1 MAQVGSLWVRLG
13 IIDKDFEQGL
23 KKAERDLNRFGNRL
37 SNLGQRLTTGL
48 SIPLALVSGAAIKL
62 GMDAVESEGLFSV
75 SMGKMADSAREWSE
89 ELRRNLGLNA
99 YELRKNVGILY
110 TMFNSMKMGERASYD
125 MAKGL
130 TQLAHD
136 MASFYNIN
144 PEEAFQKLQA
154 GITGQVEPLKRL
166 GIVVN
171 ETAIKQWA
179 LTNGMIKQGETMT
192 EQQKILA
199 RYNVIMEATSKAHG
213 DLERTMDSPT
223 NKLRA
228 LKEEIQNTAT
238 DLGVA
243 LLPAVSKLLQSLKPM
258 VELVSKLVEE
268 FLKLPEPIRNII
280 AGFAG
285 LLIML
290 GPIIMLVGKFLM
302 TLASIPGAITTIGS
316 GIPLLTGSLG
326 ILAKAFA
333 PFLIGGAIIAGLV
346 AIVGWLSKIREEAR
360 LAATDI
366 KSVTGVEEAQKL
378 VDYWSKEVKRRKQ
391 ERENFYEFTKSIA
404 GDFWLRNIKK
414 TTWGAEHERLTKE
427 IAEAELKL
435 KQARD
440 RLKSLTPA
448 SPAGTDGEYVCP
460 QCGAKFK
467 TAEELMKHIGN
478 AHGSG
483 KGEFDLNKTLA
494 DYKKEREDIIAISK
508 ALGDTE
514 NLNADLAANL
524 RSEIALLISQ
534 GYKPEQKVLADL
546 ITEYNKYNEAAEKD
560 KEQKYDIEKTNKRLN
575 ESMAE
580 LNAKEKLFGEST
592 EINAQK
598 MRLLENAMVEMV
610 ANGIDPQS
618 EAVQALMKDYDEL
631 NQKLIDAEL
640 AMEELP
646 AEETA
651 EKIRTWRDA
660 LQEVSDD
667 MGTYNDKMV
676 NLAEYTAYSIQ
687 NAFADISFAAVK
699 GKFDDIGDAF
709 QSLLDSILRSLTNLF
724 AQSLF
729 QKFLGMFLGMGTGY
743 DLPAGFS
750 PSSLIPDTVPIAR
763 AIGGPVSM
771 GSPYIVGERGPELF
785 VPSSSGNIVPNSKI
799 GANVQVNVINQS
811 GVPMTAKQDMKVDAE
826 GYIVNVM
833 LNAVA
838 TNKGGMRDV
847 LQGA

>member
-1 MAQVGSLWVRLG
+1 MTRTS
-13 IIDKDFEQGL
+13 EQGL
-23 KKAERDLNRFGNRL
+23 KKAERDLNQFGNRL

-89 ELRRNLGLNA
+89 ELRKKLGLNA

-136 MASFYNIN
+136 MASFYNLN

-154 GITGQVEPLKRL
+154 GIMGEVQPLKRL

-192 EQQKILA
+192 EQQKIIA

-213 DLERTMDSPT
+213 DLARTMDSPT

-243 LLPAVSKLLQSLKPM
+243 LLPAVSRLLQSLKPM
-258 VELVSKLVEE
+258 VELVSKLVEK
-268 FLKLPEPIRNII
+268 FSKLPEPIRNVV

-290 GPIIMLVGKFLM
+290 GPIIMLVGKFLT
-302 TLASIPGAITTIGS
+302 TLASIPGAITAIGS

-391 ERENFYEFTKSIA
+391 KREKFYVFTKSIA

-427 IAEAELKL
+427 IAEAELTLKL
-435 KQARD
+435 ARD

-448 SPAGTDGEYVCP
+448 SPAGTDAYVTVN
-460 QCGAKFK
+460 GATVNGGLDGDK
-467 TAEELMKHIGN
+467 
-478 AHGSG
+478 
-483 KGEFDLNKTLA
+483 FDLNKTLE
-494 DYKKEREDIIAISK
+494 DYKKEREDIIAIAE
-508 ALGDTE
+508 ALGETE

-580 LNAKEKLFGEST
+580 LDARETLFGEST

-598 MRLLENAMVEMV
+598 MRLLELAMVEMV

-651 EKIRTWRDA
+651 EKIRNWRDA

-676 NLAEYTAYSIQ
+676 NLAEDTAYSIE
-687 NAFADISFAAVK
+687 NAFADISFAVVK
-699 GKFDDIGDAF
+699 GKFDDISDAF

-785 VPSSSGNIVPNSKI
+785 IPSTSGNIIPNGKI

>member
-37 SNLGQRLTTGL
+37 SSLGQRLTTGL

-62 GMDAVESEGLFSV
+62 GMDAVESESLFSV

-89 ELRRNLGLNA
+89 ELRKNLGLNA
-99 YELRKNVGILY
+99 YELRKNVGMLY
-110 TMFNSMKMGERASYD
+110 TMFNSMKMGEQASYD

-130 TQLAHD
+130 TQLAYD
-136 MASFYNIN
+136 MASFYNLN

-154 GITGQVEPLKRL
+154 GITGEVEPLKRL
-166 GIVVN
+166 GIIVN

-192 EQQKILA
+192 EQQKIFA

-213 DLERTMDSPT
+213 DLARTMDSPT

-243 LLPAVSKLLQSLKPM
+243 LLPAVSRLLQSLKPM
-258 VELVSKLVEE
+258 VELVSKLVEK
-268 FLKLPEPIRNII
+268 FSKLPEPIRNVV

-290 GPIIMLVGKFLM
+290 GPIIMLVGKFLT
-302 TLASIPGAITTIGS
+302 TLASIPGAITAIGS

-440 RLKSLTPA
+440 KLKGLTPA
-448 SPAGTDGEYVCP
+448 SPAGTDAYVTVN
-460 QCGAKFK
+460 GA
-467 TAEELMKHIGN
+467 TVNGGLG
-478 AHGSG
+478 GG
-483 KGEFDLNKTLA
+483 KFDLNKTLA

-580 LNAKEKLFGEST
+580 LNARETLFGEST

-598 MRLLENAMVEMV
+598 MRLLESAMVEMV

-660 LQEVSDD
+660 LQEVSED

-676 NLAEYTAYSIQ
+676 NLAEDTAYSIE
-687 NAFADISFAAVK
+687 NAFADISFAVVK
-699 GKFDDIGDAF
+699 GKFDDISDAF
-709 QSLLDSILRSLTNLF
+709 QNLLDSILRSLTNLF

-750 PSSLIPDTVPIAR
+750 PSSLIPDTVPVAR
-763 AIGGPVSM
+763 AIGGPVSI

-785 VPSSSGNIVPNSKI
+785 VPSTSGNIVPNSKI

-811 GVPMTAKQDMKVDAE
+811 GVQMTAKQYTKVDAE

>member
-37 SNLGQRLTTGL
+37 SSLGQRLTTGL

-62 GMDAVESEGLFSV
+62 GMDAVESESLFSV

-89 ELRRNLGLNA
+89 ELRKKLGLNA
-99 YELRKNVGILY
+99 YELRKNVGMLY

-144 PEEAFQKLQA
+144 PEEVFQKLQA
-154 GITGQVEPLKRL
+154 GITGQVEPLRRL

-192 EQQKILA
+192 EQQKIFA
-199 RYNVIMEATSKAHG
+199 RYNVIMEATSEAQG
-213 DLERTMDSPT
+213 DLARTMDSPT
-223 NKLRA
+223 NKLRT
-228 LKEEIQNTAT
+228 LREEIQNTAI

-243 LLPAVSKLLQSLKPM
+243 LLPAVSGLLQSLKPM
-258 VELVSKLVEE
+258 VELVSKLVEK
-268 FLKLPEPIRNII
+268 FSKLPEPIRNVV
-280 AGFAG
+280 AGLAG

-290 GPIIMLVGKFLM
+290 GPIIMLVGKFLT
-302 TLASIPGAITTIGS
+302 TLASIPGAITAIGS

-333 PFLIGGAIIAGLV
+333 PFLIGGAIITGLV

-366 KSVTGVEEAQKL
+366 KSVTGAEEAQKL

-391 ERENFYEFTKSIA
+391 EREKFYEFTKSIA

-440 RLKSLTPA
+440 KLKGITPD
-448 SPAGTDGEYVCP
+448 SPAGTDAYVTVN
-460 QCGAKFK
+460 GA
-467 TAEELMKHIGN
+467 TVNGGLG
-478 AHGSG
+478 GG
-483 KGEFDLNKTLA
+483 KFDLNKTLA

-580 LNAKEKLFGEST
+580 LDARETLFGEST

-598 MRLLENAMVEMV
+598 MRLLESAMVEMV
-610 ANGIDPQS
+610 VNGIDPQS

-660 LQEVSDD
+660 LQEISDD

-676 NLAEYTAYSIQ
+676 SLAEYTAYSIQ
-687 NAFADISFAAVK
+687 NAFADISFAVVK
-699 GKFDDIGDAF
+699 GKFDDVGDAF

-724 AQSLF
+724 SQSLF

-785 VPSSSGNIVPNSKI
+785 IPSTSGNIIPNSKI

-811 GVPMTAKQDMKVDAE
+811 GVQMTAKQYTKVDAE

>member
-37 SNLGQRLTTGL
+37 SSLGQRLTTGL

-62 GMDAVESEGLFSV
+62 GMDAVESESLFSV

-89 ELRRNLGLNA
+89 ELRKKLGLNA
-99 YELRKNVGILY
+99 YELRKNVGMLY

-136 MASFYNIN
+136 MASFYNLN
-144 PEEAFQKLQA
+144 PEEVFQKLQA
-154 GITGQVEPLKRL
+154 GITGQVEPLRRL

-192 EQQKILA
+192 EQQKIFA
-199 RYNVIMEATSKAHG
+199 RYNVIMEATSEAQG
-213 DLERTMDSPT
+213 DLARTMDSPT
-223 NKLRA
+223 NKLRT
-228 LKEEIQNTAT
+228 LREEIQNTAI

-243 LLPAVSKLLQSLKPM
+243 LLPAVSGLLQSLKPM
-258 VELVSKLVEE
+258 VELVSKLVEK
-268 FLKLPEPIRNII
+268 FSKLPEPIRNVV
-280 AGFAG
+280 AGLAG

-290 GPIIMLVGKFLM
+290 GPIIMLVGKFLT
-302 TLASIPGAITTIGS
+302 TLASIPGAITAIGS

-333 PFLIGGAIIAGLV
+333 PFLIGGAIITGLV

-366 KSVTGVEEAQKL
+366 KSVTGAEEAQKL

-391 ERENFYEFTKSIA
+391 EREKFYEFTKSIA

-440 RLKSLTPA
+440 KLKGITPD
-448 SPAGTDGEYVCP
+448 SPAGTDAYVTVN
-460 QCGAKFK
+460 GA
-467 TAEELMKHIGN
+467 TVNGGLG
-478 AHGSG
+478 GG
-483 KGEFDLNKTLA
+483 KFDLNKTLA

-580 LNAKEKLFGEST
+580 LDARETLFGEST

-598 MRLLENAMVEMV
+598 MRLLESAMVEMV
-610 ANGIDPQS
+610 VNGIDPQS

-660 LQEVSDD
+660 LQEISDD

-676 NLAEYTAYSIQ
+676 SLAEYTAYSIQ
-687 NAFADISFAAVK
+687 NAFADISFAVVK

-724 AQSLF
+724 SQSLF

-785 VPSSSGNIVPNSKI
+785 IPSTSGNIIPNGKI

-811 GVPMTAKQDMKVDAE
+811 GVQMTAKQYTKVDAE

>member
-37 SNLGQRLTTGL
+37 SSLGQRLTTGL

-62 GMDAVESEGLFSV
+62 GMDAVESESLFSV

-89 ELRRNLGLNA
+89 ELRKKLGLNA
-99 YELRKNVGILY
+99 YELRKNVGMLY

-136 MASFYNIN
+136 MASFYNLN
-144 PEEAFQKLQA
+144 PEEVFQKLQA
-154 GITGQVEPLKRL
+154 GITGQVEPLRRL

-192 EQQKILA
+192 EQQKIFA
-199 RYNVIMEATSKAHG
+199 RYNVIMEATSEAQG
-213 DLERTMDSPT
+213 DLARTMDSPT
-223 NKLRA
+223 NKLRT
-228 LKEEIQNTAT
+228 LREEIQNTAI

-243 LLPAVSKLLQSLKPM
+243 LLPAVSGLLQSLKPM
-258 VELVSKLVEE
+258 VELVSKLVEK
-268 FLKLPEPIRNII
+268 FSKLPEPIRNVV
-280 AGFAG
+280 AGLAG

-290 GPIIMLVGKFLM
+290 GPIIMLVGKFLT
-302 TLASIPGAITTIGS
+302 TLASIPGAITAIGS

-333 PFLIGGAIIAGLV
+333 PFLIGGAIITGLV

-366 KSVTGVEEAQKL
+366 KSVTGAEEAQKL

-391 ERENFYEFTKSIA
+391 EREKFYEFTKSIA

-440 RLKSLTPA
+440 KLKGITPD
-448 SPAGTDGEYVCP
+448 SPAGTDAYVTVN
-460 QCGAKFK
+460 GA
-467 TAEELMKHIGN
+467 TVNGGLG
-478 AHGSG
+478 GG
-483 KGEFDLNKTLA
+483 KFDLNKTLA

-580 LNAKEKLFGEST
+580 LDARETLFGEST

-598 MRLLENAMVEMV
+598 MRLLESAMVEMV
-610 ANGIDPQS
+610 VNGIDPQS

-660 LQEVSDD
+660 LQELSDD

-676 NLAEYTAYSIQ
+676 SLAEYTAYSIQ
-687 NAFADISFAAVK
+687 NAFADISFAVVK
-699 GKFDDIGDAF
+699 GKFDDISDAF
-709 QSLLDSILRSLTNLF
+709 QNLLDSILRSLTNLF

-785 VPSSSGNIVPNSKI
+785 IPSTSGNIIPNGKI

-811 GVPMTAKQDMKVDAE
+811 GVQMTAKQYTKVDAE

>member
-37 SNLGQRLTTGL
+37 SSLGQRLTTGL

-62 GMDAVESEGLFSV
+62 GMDAVESESLFSV

-89 ELRRNLGLNA
+89 ELRKKLGLNA
-99 YELRKNVGILY
+99 YELRKNVGMLY

-130 TQLAHD
+130 TLLAHD
-136 MASFYNIN
+136 MASFYNLN
-144 PEEAFQKLQA
+144 PEEVFQKLQA
-154 GITGQVEPLKRL
+154 GITGQVEPLRRL

-192 EQQKILA
+192 EQQKIFA
-199 RYNVIMEATSKAHG
+199 RYNVIMEATREAQG

-223 NKLRA
+223 NKLRT

-243 LLPAVSKLLQSLKPM
+243 LLPAVSGLLQSLKPM
-258 VELVSKLVEE
+258 VELVSKLVEK
-268 FLKLPEPIRNII
+268 FSKLPEPIRNVV

-290 GPIIMLVGKFLM
+290 GPIIMLVGKFLT
-302 TLASIPGAITTIGS
+302 TLASIPGVITAIES

-448 SPAGTDGEYVCP
+448 SPAGTDAYVTVN
-460 QCGAKFK
+460 GA
-467 TAEELMKHIGN
+467 TVNGGLG
-478 AHGSG
+478 GG
-483 KGEFDLNKTLA
+483 KFDLNKTLA

-546 ITEYNKYNEAAEKD
+546 ITEYNKYNEAAKKD
-560 KEQKYDIEKTNKRLN
+560 KEQKFDIEKTNKRLN

-580 LNAKEKLFGEST
+580 LNVKEKLFGEST

-598 MRLLENAMVEMV
+598 MRLLESAMVEMV
-610 ANGIDPQS
+610 VNGIDPQS

-687 NAFADISFAAVK
+687 NAFADISFAVVK

-709 QSLLDSILRSLTNLF
+709 QNLLDGILRSLTNLF

-785 VPSSSGNIVPNSKI
+785 VPSSSGNIIPNGKI

-811 GVPMTAKQDMKVDAE
+811 GVQMTAKQYTKVDAE

>member
-37 SNLGQRLTTGL
+37 SSLGQRLTTGL

-62 GMDAVESEGLFSV
+62 GMDAVESESLFSV

-89 ELRRNLGLNA
+89 ELRKNLGLNA

-110 TMFNSMKMGERASYD
+110 TMFNSMKMGEQASYD

-154 GITGQVEPLKRL
+154 GITGEVEPLKRL
-166 GIVVN
+166 GIIVN

-192 EQQKILA
+192 EQQKIFA
-199 RYNVIMEATSKAHG
+199 RYNVIMEATSKAQG
-213 DLERTMDSPT
+213 DLARTMDSPT

-243 LLPAVSKLLQSLKPM
+243 LLPAVSRLLQSLKPM
-258 VELVSKLVEE
+258 VELVSKLVEK
-268 FLKLPEPIRNII
+268 FSKLPEPIRNVV

-290 GPIIMLVGKFLM
+290 GPIIMLVGKFLT
-302 TLASIPGAITTIGS
+302 TLATIPGAITAIGS

-448 SPAGTDGEYVCP
+448 SPAGTDAYVTVN
-460 QCGAKFK
+460 GA
-467 TAEELMKHIGN
+467 TVNGGLG
-478 AHGSG
+478 GG
-483 KGEFDLNKTLA
+483 KFDLNKTLA

-575 ESMAE
+575 ENMAE

-598 MRLLENAMVEMV
+598 MRLLESAMVEMV

-676 NLAEYTAYSIQ
+676 NLAEDTAYSIE
-687 NAFADISFAAVK
+687 NAFADISFAVVK
-699 GKFDDIGDAF
+699 GKFDDISDAF

-729 QKFLGMFLGMGTGY
+729 QKFLGMFLGVGTGY

-785 VPSSSGNIVPNSKI
+785 VPSSSGNIIPNSKI

-811 GVPMTAKQDMKVDAE
+811 GVPMTAKQYTKVDAE

>member
-23 KKAERDLNRFGNRL
+23 KKAERDLNQFGNRL

-62 GMDAVESEGLFSV
+62 GMDAVESESLFSV

-89 ELRRNLGLNA
+89 ELRKKLGLNA
-99 YELRKNVGILY
+99 YELRKNVGMLY

-154 GITGQVEPLKRL
+154 GITGEVEPLKRL

-192 EQQKILA
+192 EQQKIVA
-199 RYNVIMEATSKAHG
+199 RYNVIMEATSKAQG
-213 DLERTMDSPT
+213 DLARTMDSPT
-223 NKLRA
+223 NKLRT
-228 LKEEIQNTAT
+228 LREEIENTAT

-243 LLPAVSKLLQSLKPM
+243 LLPAVSGLLQSLKPM
-258 VELVSKLVEE
+258 VELVSKLVEK
-268 FLKLPEPIRNII
+268 FSKLPEPIRNVV

-290 GPIIMLVGKFLM
+290 GPIIMLVGKFLT
-302 TLASIPGAITTIGS
+302 TLATIPGAITAIGS

-346 AIVGWLSKIREEAR
+346 SIVGLFAKMREEGR
-360 LAATDI
+360 LTAMEIGKIDDI
-366 KSVTGVEEAQKL
+366 KVAQKALDFWERKYQIQVAEKKEYERRLKLNEEAKKRGLAVIEPLPFDEETYKFIQGKRNEAKRKL
-378 VDYWSKEVKRRKQ
+378 DQLTKQ
-391 ERENFYEFTKSIA
+391 EAEKSTNV
-404 GDFWLRNIKK
+404 NITLPKIDLS
-414 TTWGAEHERLTKE
+414 G
-427 IAEAELKL
+427 
-435 KQARD
+435 
-440 RLKSLTPA
+440 S
-448 SPAGTDGEYVCP
+448 
-460 QCGAKFK
+460 
-467 TAEELMKHIGN
+467 
-478 AHGSG
+478 SG
-483 KGEFDLNKTLA
+483 KGEFDLNKTLE

-598 MRLLENAMVEMV
+598 MSLLESAMVEMV

-651 EKIRTWRDA
+651 ERIRTWRDA
-660 LQEVSDD
+660 LQEISDD

-676 NLAEYTAYSIQ
+676 SLAEDTAYSIQ
-687 NAFADISFAAVK
+687 NAFADISFAVVK

-709 QSLLDSILRSLTNLF
+709 QNLLDSILRSLTNLF

-729 QKFLGMFLGMGTGY
+729 QKFLGMFFGMGTGY

-763 AIGGPVSM
+763 AIGGPVSV

-785 VPSSSGNIVPNSKI
+785 VPSTSGNIIPNGKI

-811 GVPMTAKQDMKVDAE
+811 GVQMTAKQYTKVDAE

>member
-37 SNLGQRLTTGL
+37 SSLGQRLTTGL

-62 GMDAVESEGLFSV
+62 GMDAVESESLFSV

-89 ELRRNLGLNA
+89 ELRKNLGLNA
-99 YELRKNVGILY
+99 YELRKNVGMLY
-110 TMFNSMKMGERASYD
+110 TMFNSMKMGEQASYD

-130 TQLAHD
+130 TQLAYD
-136 MASFYNIN
+136 MASFYNLN

-154 GITGQVEPLKRL
+154 GITGEVEPLKRL
-166 GIVVN
+166 GIIVN

-192 EQQKILA
+192 EQQKIFA

-213 DLERTMDSPT
+213 DLARTMDSPT

-243 LLPAVSKLLQSLKPM
+243 LLPAVSRLLQSLKPM
-258 VELVSKLVEE
+258 VELVSKLVEK
-268 FLKLPEPIRNII
+268 FSKLPEPIRNVV

-290 GPIIMLVGKFLM
+290 GPIIMLVGKFLT
-302 TLASIPGAITTIGS
+302 TLASIPGAITAIGS

-440 RLKSLTPA
+440 KLKGLTPA
-448 SPAGTDGEYVCP
+448 SPAGTDAYVTVN
-460 QCGAKFK
+460 GA
-467 TAEELMKHIGN
+467 TVNGGLG
-478 AHGSG
+478 GG
-483 KGEFDLNKTLA
+483 KFDLNKTLA

-598 MRLLENAMVEMV
+598 MRLLESAMVEMV

-660 LQEVSDD
+660 LQEVSED

-676 NLAEYTAYSIQ
+676 NLAEDTAYSIE
-687 NAFADISFAAVK
+687 NAFADISFAVVK
-699 GKFDDIGDAF
+699 GKFDDISDAF
-709 QSLLDSILRSLTNLF
+709 QNLLDSILRSLTNLF

-750 PSSLIPDTVPIAR
+750 PSSLIPDTVPVAR
-763 AIGGPVSM
+763 AIGGPVSI

-785 VPSSSGNIVPNSKI
+785 VPSTSGNIVPNSKI

-811 GVPMTAKQDMKVDAE
+811 GVQMTAKQYTKVDAE

>member
-23 KKAERDLNRFGNRL
+23 KKAERDLNQFGNRL

-62 GMDAVESEGLFSV
+62 GMDAVESESLFSV

-89 ELRRNLGLNA
+89 ELRKKLGLNA
-99 YELRKNVGILY
+99 YELRKNIGMLY

-130 TQLAHD
+130 TQLAYD
-136 MASFYNIN
+136 MASFYNLN

-154 GITGQVEPLKRL
+154 GITGEVEPLKRL
-166 GIVVN
+166 GIIVN

-192 EQQKILA
+192 EQQKIFA

-213 DLERTMDSPT
+213 DLARTMDSPT

-243 LLPAVSKLLQSLKPM
+243 LLPAVSGLLQSLKPV
-258 VELVSKLVEE
+258 VELVSKLVEK
-268 FLKLPEPIRNII
+268 FSKLPEPIRNVV

-290 GPIIMLVGKFLM
+290 GPIIMLVGKFLT
-302 TLASIPGAITTIGS
+302 TLAAIPGAITAIGS

-326 ILAKAFA
+326 TLATAFT
-333 PFLIGGAIIAGLV
+333 PFLIGGAIISGLV
-346 AIVGWLSKIREEAR
+346 AIVALFAKMREEGR
-360 LAATDI
+360 LTAMEIGKIDDI
-366 KSVTGVEEAQKL
+366 KVAQKVLDFWERKYQIQVAEKKEYERRLKLNEEAKKRGLAVIEPLPFDEETYKFIQSKRNEAKRKL
-378 VDYWSKEVKRRKQ
+378 DQLTKQ
-391 ERENFYEFTKSIA
+391 EAEKSTNV
-404 GDFWLRNIKK
+404 NITLPKID
-414 TTWGAEHERLTKE
+414 L
-427 IAEAELKL
+427 
-435 KQARD
+435 
-440 RLKSLTPA
+440 S
-448 SPAGTDGEYVCP
+448 
-460 QCGAKFK
+460 
-467 TAEELMKHIGN
+467 
-478 AHGSG
+478 GSSE

-546 ITEYNKYNEAAEKD
+546 ITEYNKYKEAAEKD

-580 LNAKEKLFGEST
+580 LDARETLFGEST

-598 MRLLENAMVEMV
+598 MRLLESAMVEMV
-610 ANGIDPQS
+610 VNGIDPQS

-676 NLAEYTAYSIQ
+676 NLAEDTAYSIQ
-687 NAFADISFAAVK
+687 NAFADISFAVVK

-709 QSLLDSILRSLTNLF
+709 QNLLDSILRSLTNLF

-785 VPSSSGNIVPNSKI
+785 IPSTSGNIVPNSKI

-811 GVPMTAKQDMKVDAE
+811 GVPMTAKQYTKVDAE

>member
-23 KKAERDLNRFGNRL
+23 KKAERDLNQFGNRL
-37 SNLGQRLTTGL
+37 SNLGQRLTTSL

-62 GMDAVESEGLFSV
+62 GMDAVESESLFSV
-75 SMGKMADSAREWSE
+75 SMGEMADSAREWSE
-89 ELRRNLGLNA
+89 ELRKNLGLNA
-99 YELRKNVGILY
+99 YELRKNVGMLY

-130 TQLAHD
+130 TQLAYD
-136 MASFYNIN
+136 MASFYNLN

-213 DLERTMDSPT
+213 DLARTMDSPT

-238 DLGVA
+238 NLGVA
-243 LLPAVSKLLQSLKPM
+243 LLPAVSGLLQSLKPM
-258 VELVSKLVEE
+258 VELVSKLVEK
-268 FLKLPEPIRNII
+268 FSKLPEPIRNVV
-280 AGFAG
+280 AGLAG

-290 GPIIMLVGKFLM
+290 GPIIMLVGKFLT
-302 TLASIPGAITTIGS
+302 TLASIPGAITAIGS

-333 PFLIGGAIIAGLV
+333 PFLIGGAIISGLV
-346 AIVGWLSKIREEAR
+346 AIVDLFAKMREEGR
-360 LAATDI
+360 LTAMEIGEIDDI
-366 KSVTGVEEAQKL
+366 KVAQKALDFWERKYQIQVAEKKEYERRLKLNEEAKKRGLAVIEPLPFDEETFNFIQGKRNEAKRKLDQLKKQKA
-378 VDYWSKEVKRRKQ
+378 E
-391 ERENFYEFTKSIA
+391 KSTNVNITLPKTVNGGLG
-404 GDFWLRNIKK
+404 GDK
-414 TTWGAEHERLTKE
+414 
-427 IAEAELKL
+427 
-435 KQARD
+435 
-440 RLKSLTPA
+440 
-448 SPAGTDGEYVCP
+448 
-460 QCGAKFK
+460 
-467 TAEELMKHIGN
+467 
-478 AHGSG
+478 
-483 KGEFDLNKTLA
+483 FDLNKTLA

-546 ITEYNKYNEAAEKD
+546 IAEYHKYNDAAEKA
-560 KEQKYDIEKTNKRLN
+560 KEKKFDLDEANKHLDEN
-575 ESMAE
+575 MAK

-598 MRLLENAMVEMV
+598 MSLLESAMVEMV
-610 ANGIDPQS
+610 ANGISPQS
-618 EAVQALMKDYDEL
+618 EEVKKLMAEYVALK
-631 NQKLIDAEL
+631 QKLIDAEL
-640 AMEELP
+640 AMEGLP

-660 LQEVSDD
+660 LQELSDD

-676 NLAEYTAYSIQ
+676 SLAEDTAYSIQ
-687 NAFADISFAAVK
+687 NAFADISFAVVK

-709 QSLLDSILRSLTNLF
+709 QNLLDSILRSLTNLF

-785 VPSSSGNIVPNSKI
+785 VPSTSGNIIPNGKI

-811 GVPMTAKQDMKVDAE
+811 GVPMTAKQYTKVDAE

>member
-37 SNLGQRLTTGL
+37 SSLGQRLTTGL

-62 GMDAVESEGLFSV
+62 GMDAVESESLFSV

-89 ELRRNLGLNA
+89 ELRKNLGLNA
-99 YELRKNVGILY
+99 YELRKNVGMLY
-110 TMFNSMKMGERASYD
+110 TMFNSMKMGEQASYD

-130 TQLAHD
+130 TQLAYD
-136 MASFYNIN
+136 MASFYNLN

-154 GITGQVEPLKRL
+154 GITGEVEPLKRL

-192 EQQKILA
+192 EQQKIFA

-213 DLERTMDSPT
+213 DLARTMDSPT

-243 LLPAVSKLLQSLKPM
+243 LLPAVSRLLQSLKPM
-258 VELVSKLVEE
+258 VELVSKLVEK
-268 FLKLPEPIRNII
+268 FSKLPEPIRNVV

-290 GPIIMLVGKFLM
+290 GPIIMLVGKFLT
-302 TLASIPGAITTIGS
+302 TLASIPGAITAIGS

-440 RLKSLTPA
+440 KLKGLTPA
-448 SPAGTDGEYVCP
+448 SPAGTDAYVTVN
-460 QCGAKFK
+460 GA
-467 TAEELMKHIGN
+467 TVNGGLG
-478 AHGSG
+478 GG
-483 KGEFDLNKTLA
+483 KFDLNKTLA

-580 LNAKEKLFGEST
+580 LNARETLFGEST

-598 MRLLENAMVEMV
+598 MRLLESAMVEMV

-660 LQEVSDD
+660 LQELSDD

-676 NLAEYTAYSIQ
+676 SLAEDTAYSIE
-687 NAFADISFAAVK
+687 NAFADISFAVVK
-699 GKFDDIGDAF
+699 GKFDDISDAF
-709 QSLLDSILRSLTNLF
+709 QNLLDSILRSLTNLF

-750 PSSLIPDTVPIAR
+750 PSSLIPDTVPVAR
-763 AIGGPVSM
+763 AIGGPVSI

-785 VPSSSGNIVPNSKI
+785 VPSTSGNIVPNSKI

-811 GVPMTAKQDMKVDAE
+811 GVQMTAKQYTKVDAE

>member
-37 SNLGQRLTTGL
+37 SSLGQRLTTGL

-62 GMDAVESEGLFSV
+62 GMDAVESESLFSV

-89 ELRRNLGLNA
+89 ELRKKLGLNA
-99 YELRKNVGILY
+99 YELRKNVGMLY

-136 MASFYNIN
+136 MASFYNLN
-144 PEEAFQKLQA
+144 PEEVFQKLQA
-154 GITGQVEPLKRL
+154 GITGQVEPLRRL

-192 EQQKILA
+192 EQQKIFA
-199 RYNVIMEATSKAHG
+199 RYNVIMEATSEAQG
-213 DLERTMDSPT
+213 DLARTMDSPT
-223 NKLRA
+223 NKLRT
-228 LKEEIQNTAT
+228 LREEIQNTAI

-243 LLPAVSKLLQSLKPM
+243 LLPAVSGLLQSLKPM
-258 VELVSKLVEE
+258 VELVSKLVEK
-268 FLKLPEPIRNII
+268 FSKLPEPIRNVV
-280 AGFAG
+280 AGLAG

-290 GPIIMLVGKFLM
+290 GPIIMLVGKFLT
-302 TLASIPGAITTIGS
+302 TLASIPGAITAIGS

-333 PFLIGGAIIAGLV
+333 PFLIGGAIITGLV

-366 KSVTGVEEAQKL
+366 KSVTGAEEAQKL

-391 ERENFYEFTKSIA
+391 EREKFYEFTKSIA

-440 RLKSLTPA
+440 KLKGITPD
-448 SPAGTDGEYVCP
+448 SPAGTDAYVTVN
-460 QCGAKFK
+460 GA
-467 TAEELMKHIGN
+467 TVNGGLG
-478 AHGSG
+478 GG
-483 KGEFDLNKTLA
+483 KFDLNKTLA

-580 LNAKEKLFGEST
+580 LDARETLFGEST

-598 MRLLENAMVEMV
+598 MRLLESAMVEMV
-610 ANGIDPQS
+610 VNGIDPQS

-660 LQEVSDD
+660 LQELSDD

-676 NLAEYTAYSIQ
+676 SLAEYTAYSIQ
-687 NAFADISFAAVK
+687 NAFADISFAVVK
-699 GKFDDIGDAF
+699 GKFDDVGDAF

-724 AQSLF
+724 SQSLF

-785 VPSSSGNIVPNSKI
+785 IPSTSGNIIPNGKI

-811 GVPMTAKQDMKVDAE
+811 GVQMTAKQYTKVDAE

>member
-23 KKAERDLNRFGNRL
+23 KKAERDLNQFGNRL

-62 GMDAVESEGLFSV
+62 GMDAVESESLFSV

-89 ELRRNLGLNA
+89 ELRKKLGLNA
-99 YELRKNVGILY
+99 YELRKNIGMLY

-130 TQLAHD
+130 TQLAYD
-136 MASFYNIN
+136 MASFYNLN

-154 GITGQVEPLKRL
+154 GITGEVEPLKRL
-166 GIVVN
+166 GIIVN

-192 EQQKILA
+192 EQQKIFA

-213 DLERTMDSPT
+213 DLARTMDSPT

-243 LLPAVSKLLQSLKPM
+243 LLPAVSGLLQSLKPV
-258 VELVSKLVEE
+258 VELVSKLVEK
-268 FLKLPEPIRNII
+268 FSKLPEPIRNVV

-290 GPIIMLVGKFLM
+290 GPIIMLVGKFLT
-302 TLASIPGAITTIGS
+302 TLAAIPGAITAIGS

-326 ILAKAFA
+326 TLATAFT
-333 PFLIGGAIIAGLV
+333 PFLIGGAIISGLV
-346 AIVGWLSKIREEAR
+346 AIVALFAKMREEGR
-360 LAATDI
+360 LTAMEIGKIDDI
-366 KSVTGVEEAQKL
+366 KVAQKVLDFWERKYQIQVAEKKEYERRLKLNEEAKKRGLAVIEPLPFDEETYKFIQSKRNEAKRKL
-378 VDYWSKEVKRRKQ
+378 DQLTKQ
-391 ERENFYEFTKSIA
+391 EAEKSTNV
-404 GDFWLRNIKK
+404 NITLPKID
-414 TTWGAEHERLTKE
+414 L
-427 IAEAELKL
+427 
-435 KQARD
+435 
-440 RLKSLTPA
+440 S
-448 SPAGTDGEYVCP
+448 
-460 QCGAKFK
+460 
-467 TAEELMKHIGN
+467 
-478 AHGSG
+478 GSSE

-546 ITEYNKYNEAAEKD
+546 ITEYNKYKEAAEKD

-580 LNAKEKLFGEST
+580 LDARETLFGEST

-598 MRLLENAMVEMV
+598 MRLLESAMVEMV
-610 ANGIDPQS
+610 VNGIDPQS

-676 NLAEYTAYSIQ
+676 NLAEDTAYSIQ
-687 NAFADISFAAVK
+687 NAFADISFAVVK

-709 QSLLDSILRSLTNLF
+709 QNLLDSILRSLTNLF

-785 VPSSSGNIVPNSKI
+785 IPSTSGNIVPNSKI

-811 GVPMTAKQDMKVDAE
+811 GVQMTAKQYTKVDAE

>member
-23 KKAERDLNRFGNRL
+23 KKAERDLNQFGNRL

-62 GMDAVESEGLFSV
+62 GMDAVESESLFSV

-89 ELRRNLGLNA
+89 ELRKKLGLNA
-99 YELRKNVGILY
+99 YELRKNIGMLY

-130 TQLAHD
+130 TQLAYD
-136 MASFYNIN
+136 MASFYNLN

-154 GITGQVEPLKRL
+154 GITGEVEPLKRL
-166 GIVVN
+166 GIIVN

-192 EQQKILA
+192 EQQKIFA

-213 DLERTMDSPT
+213 DLARTMDSPT

-243 LLPAVSKLLQSLKPM
+243 LLPAVSGLLQSLKPV
-258 VELVSKLVEE
+258 VELVSKLVEK
-268 FLKLPEPIRNII
+268 FSKLPEPIRNVV

-290 GPIIMLVGKFLM
+290 GPIIMLVGKFLT
-302 TLASIPGAITTIGS
+302 TLAAIPGAITAIGS

-326 ILAKAFA
+326 TLATAFT
-333 PFLIGGAIIAGLV
+333 PFLIGGAIISGLV
-346 AIVGWLSKIREEAR
+346 AIVALFAKMREEGR
-360 LAATDI
+360 LTAMEIGKIDDI
-366 KSVTGVEEAQKL
+366 KVAQKVLDFWERKYQIQVAEKKEYERRLKLNEEAKKRGLAVIEPLPFDEETYKFIQSKRNEAKRKL
-378 VDYWSKEVKRRKQ
+378 DQLTKQ
-391 ERENFYEFTKSIA
+391 EAEKSTNV
-404 GDFWLRNIKK
+404 NITLPKID
-414 TTWGAEHERLTKE
+414 L
-427 IAEAELKL
+427 
-435 KQARD
+435 
-440 RLKSLTPA
+440 S
-448 SPAGTDGEYVCP
+448 
-460 QCGAKFK
+460 
-467 TAEELMKHIGN
+467 
-478 AHGSG
+478 GSSE

-580 LNAKEKLFGEST
+580 LDARETLFGEST

-598 MRLLENAMVEMV
+598 MRLLESAMVEMV
-610 ANGIDPQS
+610 VNGIDPQS

-676 NLAEYTAYSIQ
+676 NLAEDTAYSIQ
-687 NAFADISFAAVK
+687 NAFADISFAVVK
-699 GKFDDIGDAF
+699 GKFDDISDAF
-709 QSLLDSILRSLTNLF
+709 QNLLDSILRSLTNLF

-785 VPSSSGNIVPNSKI
+785 IPSTSGNIVPNSKI

-811 GVPMTAKQDMKVDAE
+811 GVPMTAKQYTKVDAE

>member
-23 KKAERDLNRFGNRL
+23 KKAERDLNQFGNRL

-62 GMDAVESEGLFSV
+62 GMDAVESESLFSV

-89 ELRRNLGLNA
+89 ELRKKLGLNA
-99 YELRKNVGILY
+99 YELRKNIGMLY

-130 TQLAHD
+130 TQLAYD
-136 MASFYNIN
+136 MASFYNLN

-154 GITGQVEPLKRL
+154 GITGEVEPLKRL
-166 GIVVN
+166 GIIVN

-192 EQQKILA
+192 EQQKIFA

-213 DLERTMDSPT
+213 DLARTMDSPT

-243 LLPAVSKLLQSLKPM
+243 LLPAVSGLLQSLKPV
-258 VELVSKLVEE
+258 VELVSKLVEK
-268 FLKLPEPIRNII
+268 FSKLPEPIRNVV

-290 GPIIMLVGKFLM
+290 GPIIMLVGKFLT
-302 TLASIPGAITTIGS
+302 TLAAIPGAITAIGS

-326 ILAKAFA
+326 TLATAFT
-333 PFLIGGAIIAGLV
+333 PFLIGGAIISGLV
-346 AIVGWLSKIREEAR
+346 AIVALFAKMREEGR
-360 LAATDI
+360 LTAMEIGKIDDI
-366 KSVTGVEEAQKL
+366 KVAQKVLDFWERKYQIQVAEKKEYERRLKLNEEAKKRGLAVIEPLPFDEETYKFIQSKRNEAKRKL
-378 VDYWSKEVKRRKQ
+378 DQLTKQ
-391 ERENFYEFTKSIA
+391 EAEKSTNV
-404 GDFWLRNIKK
+404 NITLPKID
-414 TTWGAEHERLTKE
+414 L
-427 IAEAELKL
+427 
-435 KQARD
+435 
-440 RLKSLTPA
+440 S
-448 SPAGTDGEYVCP
+448 
-460 QCGAKFK
+460 
-467 TAEELMKHIGN
+467 
-478 AHGSG
+478 GSSE

-546 ITEYNKYNEAAEKD
+546 ITEYNKYKEAAEKD

-580 LNAKEKLFGEST
+580 LDARETLFGEST

-598 MRLLENAMVEMV
+598 MRLLESAMVEMV
-610 ANGIDPQS
+610 VNGIDPQS

-660 LQEVSDD
+660 LQEVSED

-676 NLAEYTAYSIQ
+676 NLAEDTAYSIE
-687 NAFADISFAAVK
+687 NAFADISFAVVK
-699 GKFDDIGDAF
+699 GKFDDISDAF
-709 QSLLDSILRSLTNLF
+709 QNLLDSILRSLTNLF

-785 VPSSSGNIVPNSKI
+785 VPSTSGNIVPNSKI

-811 GVPMTAKQDMKVDAE
+811 GVPMTAKQYTKVDAE

>member
-1 MAQVGSLWVRLG
+1 VRLG

-37 SNLGQRLTTGL
+37 SNLGQRLTTSL

-62 GMDAVESEGLFSV
+62 GMDAVESESLFSV

-89 ELRRNLGLNA
+89 ELRKNLGLNA
-99 YELRKNVGILY
+99 YELRKNIGVLY

-130 TQLAHD
+130 TQLAYD
-136 MASFYNIN
+136 MASFYNLN

-192 EQQKILA
+192 EQQKIFA

-213 DLERTMDSPT
+213 DLARTMDSPT

-243 LLPAVSKLLQSLKPM
+243 LLPAVSRLLQSLKPM
-258 VELVSKLVEE
+258 VELVSKLVEK

-290 GPIIMLVGKFLM
+290 GPIIMLVGKFLT
-302 TLASIPGAITTIGS
+302 TLASIPGVITAIGS

-326 ILAKAFA
+326 ILVKAFA

-366 KSVTGVEEAQKL
+366 KSVTSMEEAQKL
-378 VDYWSKEVKRRKQ
+378 VDYWNKEVKRRKQ

-440 RLKSLTPA
+440 KLKGLTPA
-448 SPAGTDGEYVCP
+448 SPAGTDANVTVN
-460 QCGAKFK
+460 GA
-467 TAEELMKHIGN
+467 TVNGGLG
-478 AHGSG
+478 GG
-483 KGEFDLNKTLA
+483 KFDLNKTLA

-560 KEQKYDIEKTNKRLN
+560 KEQKFDIEKTNKRLN
-575 ESMAE
+575 ENMAE

-598 MRLLENAMVEMV
+598 MRLLESAMVEMV

-709 QSLLDSILRSLTNLF
+709 QNLLDSILRSLTNLF

-729 QKFLGMFLGMGTGY
+729 QKFLGMFLGMGMGY

-785 VPSSSGNIVPNSKI
+785 VPSSSGNIVPNGKI

-811 GVPMTAKQDMKVDAE
+811 GVQMTAKQHTKVDAE

>member
-37 SNLGQRLTTGL
+37 SSLGQRLTTGL

-62 GMDAVESEGLFSV
+62 GMDAVESESLFSV

-89 ELRRNLGLNA
+89 ELRKKLGLNA
-99 YELRKNVGILY
+99 YELRKNVGMLY

-136 MASFYNIN
+136 MASFYNLN
-144 PEEAFQKLQA
+144 PEEVFQKLQA
-154 GITGQVEPLKRL
+154 GITGQVEPLRRL

-192 EQQKILA
+192 EQQKIFA
-199 RYNVIMEATSKAHG
+199 RYNVIMEATSEAQG
-213 DLERTMDSPT
+213 DLARTMDSPT
-223 NKLRA
+223 NKLRT
-228 LKEEIQNTAT
+228 LREEIQNTAI

-243 LLPAVSKLLQSLKPM
+243 LLPAVSGLLQSLKPV
-258 VELVSKLVEE
+258 VELVSKLVEK
-268 FLKLPEPIRNII
+268 FSKLPEPIRNVA
-280 AGFAG
+280 AGLAG

-290 GPIIMLVGKFLM
+290 GPIIMLVGKFLT
-302 TLASIPGAITTIGS
+302 TLASIPGAITAIGS

-333 PFLIGGAIIAGLV
+333 PFLIGGAIITGLV

-366 KSVTGVEEAQKL
+366 KSVTGAEEAQKL

-391 ERENFYEFTKSIA
+391 EREKFYEFTKSIA

-440 RLKSLTPA
+440 KLKGITPD
-448 SPAGTDGEYVCP
+448 SPAGTDAYVTVN
-460 QCGAKFK
+460 GA
-467 TAEELMKHIGN
+467 TVNGGLG
-478 AHGSG
+478 GG
-483 KGEFDLNKTLA
+483 KFDLNKTLA

-580 LNAKEKLFGEST
+580 LDARETLFGEST

-598 MRLLENAMVEMV
+598 MRLLESAMVEMV
-610 ANGIDPQS
+610 VNGIDPQS

-660 LQEVSDD
+660 LQELSDD

-676 NLAEYTAYSIQ
+676 NLAEDTAYSIQ
-687 NAFADISFAAVK
+687 NAFADISFAVVK
-699 GKFDDIGDAF
+699 GKFDDVGDAF

-724 AQSLF
+724 SQSLF

-785 VPSSSGNIVPNSKI
+785 IPSTSGNIIPNGKI

-811 GVPMTAKQDMKVDAE
+811 GVQMTAKQYTKVDAE

>member
-37 SNLGQRLTTGL
+37 SSLGQRLTTGL

-62 GMDAVESEGLFSV
+62 GMDAVESESLFSV

-89 ELRRNLGLNA
+89 ELRKNLGLNA
-99 YELRKNVGILY
+99 YELRKNVGMLY
-110 TMFNSMKMGERASYD
+110 TMFNSMKMGEQASYD

-130 TQLAHD
+130 TQLAYD
-136 MASFYNIN
+136 MASFYNLN

-154 GITGQVEPLKRL
+154 GITGEVEPLKRL

-192 EQQKILA
+192 EQQKIFA

-213 DLERTMDSPT
+213 DLARTMDSPT

-243 LLPAVSKLLQSLKPM
+243 LLPAVSRLLQSLKPM
-258 VELVSKLVEE
+258 VELVSKLVEK
-268 FLKLPEPIRNII
+268 FSKLPEPIRNVV

-290 GPIIMLVGKFLM
+290 GPIIMLVGKFLT
-302 TLASIPGAITTIGS
+302 TLASIPGAITAIGS

-440 RLKSLTPA
+440 KLKGLTPA
-448 SPAGTDGEYVCP
+448 SPAGTDAYVTVN
-460 QCGAKFK
+460 GA
-467 TAEELMKHIGN
+467 TVNGGLG
-478 AHGSG
+478 GG
-483 KGEFDLNKTLA
+483 KFDLNKTLA

-598 MRLLENAMVEMV
+598 MRLLESAMVEMV

-660 LQEVSDD
+660 LQEVSED

-676 NLAEYTAYSIQ
+676 NLAEDTAYSIE
-687 NAFADISFAAVK
+687 NAFADISFAVVK
-699 GKFDDIGDAF
+699 GKFDDISDAF
-709 QSLLDSILRSLTNLF
+709 QNLLDSILRSLTNLF

-750 PSSLIPDTVPIAR
+750 PSSLIPDTVPVAR
-763 AIGGPVSM
+763 AIGGPVSI

-785 VPSSSGNIVPNSKI
+785 VPSTSGNIVPNSKI

-811 GVPMTAKQDMKVDAE
+811 GVQMTAKQYTKVDAE